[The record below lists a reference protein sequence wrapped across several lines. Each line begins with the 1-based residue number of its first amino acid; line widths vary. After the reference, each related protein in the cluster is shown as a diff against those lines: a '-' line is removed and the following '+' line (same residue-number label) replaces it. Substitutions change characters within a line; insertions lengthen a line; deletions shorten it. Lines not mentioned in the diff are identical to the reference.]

1 MAGAHPGASGGGGP
15 PSNHNQLWGIVK
27 TATVS
32 AACLAGANAVAGSV
46 RSVAGSIDGLSR
58 TFHGTVHSAANT
70 SVATRSMQAMASGH
84 RFRFGPFKA

>member
-1 MAGAHPGASGGGGP
+1 
-15 PSNHNQLWGIVK
+15 
-27 TATVS
+27 
-32 AACLAGANAVAGSV
+32 
-46 RSVAGSIDGLSR
+46 VAGSIDGLSR